1 MSLHPIAQVYNLAPL
16 ALPMISTSSGSKVS
30 CRNEKTKSC
39 LVFIRQVSTTH
50 NFVLPE
56 SLELVF
62 EPAKPGLNRL
72 VEVAVLIREGVHVTL
87 TEQISRRFPAN
98 LASVFCE

>member
-1 MSLHPIAQVYNLAPL
+1 M
-16 ALPMISTSSGSKVS
+16 MSTSSCSKVS

-39 LVFIRQVSTTH
+39 FVFIRQMSTTH
-50 NFVLPE
+50 DFVLPE
-56 SLELVF
+56 FLELVF

-72 VEVAVLIREGVHVTL
+72 VEAAVLVREGVHVTF
-87 TEQISRRFPAN
+87 TEQISRRSPAD